1 MTSEESPLADST
13 TPRKVP
19 GKASEKKKSAKIIKA
34 PKPPP
39 KTTQRGEIVRKAAE
53 DRFLQEK
60 VSLSRQLE
68 ERKAKYEAYMEK
80 KKCKVPDPNNEESKV
95 KKPIKKTVPDW
106 ATCAHTT
113 QKLPEHAKPRA
124 LDIIIEAF
132 TSEENEKATLS
143 GMYIKDYFKSHF
155 ENNCKHLFAKG
166 IKTALNKGYIKQ
178 AKGVGISG
186 SFKLAKRPTSSSIS
200 INTNGQGRPSLDCL
214 MPHIFTWVC
223 EPKEASAGMIKK
235 YLNKFYKDLTFD
247 GKSFKKALEHGVLKG
262 QLERLTG
269 KGACGTFSLVDGANK
284 TGARFED
291 AIEDAIIAMNEPKD
305 ASVSALK
312 HYLSE
317 FHTEYG
323 ITKRPYILKN
333 CLERLLQKGHIMRV
347 SGKGFSGTFRLSYP
361 YYPSPRDIWREEYES
376 DSEDNKA
383 ESPKKKKTSKTSTV
397 KSSSKKEWLSNGL
410 KNKKKLG
417 SSTPTTSNS
426 SKKKSVNKKK
436 LSKSPRKNGMAPLPP
451 KKAMTKRVS
460 KKSST

>member
-60 VSLSRQLE
+60 GVFKSSTRGEKSQIRGLYGE
-68 ERKAKYEAYMEK
+68 E
-80 KKCKVPDPNNEESKV
+80 KV
-95 KKPIKKTVPDW
+95 K
-106 ATCAHTT
+106 
-113 QKLPEHAKPRA
+113 R
-124 LDIIIEAF
+124 
-132 TSEENEKATLS
+132 EKRLS
-143 GMYIKDYFKSHF
+143 P
-155 ENNCKHLFAKG
+155 AW

-317 FHTEYG
+317 FHTE
-323 ITKRPYILKN
+323 
-333 CLERLLQKGHIMRV
+333 
-347 SGKGFSGTFRLSYP
+347 
-361 YYPSPRDIWREEYES
+361 DIWREEYES

-383 ESPKKKKTSKTSTV
+383 ESPKKKKTSKTSTL